1 MLSYISGL
9 HDIVSL
15 AFLFVQVYEAFRHL
29 ACCMFDQVQ
38 IQYGSSIANKLL
50 MIIRKQVL

>member
-9 HDIVSL
+9 HDIVLL
-15 AFLFVQVYEAFRHL
+15 AFLFVQVYEAFSHL
-29 ACCMFDQVQ
+29 ALSARSSADS
-38 IQYGSSIANKLL
+38 YGSSIANKLL